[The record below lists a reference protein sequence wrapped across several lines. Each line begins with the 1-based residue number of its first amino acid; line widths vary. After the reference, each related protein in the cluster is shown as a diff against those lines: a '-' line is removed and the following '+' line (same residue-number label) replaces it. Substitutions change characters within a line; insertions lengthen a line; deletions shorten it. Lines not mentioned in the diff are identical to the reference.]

1 MEKITMKYE
10 AGRLT
15 ALSSSSMTMGYIT
28 FPQIRKGLVNVDR
41 LQILPEYR
49 GRGVEAMLMD
59 ALLAH
64 LEQQDVKAALTSSKV
79 QRYAAEHPEWKAVLP
94 ESMHMTAH

>member
-10 AGRLT
+10 PGRLT
-15 ALSSSSMTMGYIT
+15 ALSSSGMTIGYIT

-41 LQILPEYR
+41 LQIFPEYR

-64 LEQQDVKAALTSSKV
+64 LEQQDVKAALTSPAV